1 MQISLPKKLMFDPS
15 DYQNMHAAIS
25 LATVMLKAEDLP
37 EAATQVTNIAKASK
51 NEYTLT
57 DKDRQALIDYITKAL
72 QSQTAIPSRTFDA
85 GIIGTLGKLVKK
97 LQDVEGKN
105 IDDQ

>member
-1 MQISLPKKLMFDPS
+1 MFEPS

-25 LATVMLKAEDLP
+25 LATVMLTAEDLP
-37 EAATQVTNIAKASK
+37 AAATQVTNIAKASK

-57 DKDRQALIDYITKAL
+57 EADRVAVTGYITQAL

-85 GIIGTLGKLVKK
+85 GIIGTLGKLVNK
-97 LQDVEGKN
+97 LKDVEGKN
-105 IDDQ
+105 IAAQ